1 MWQERSSSIY
11 PTRLSKWIAATP
23 SWQKDK
29 GTADL
34 SWYINFDWFS
44 QVWGKDVATKFITE
58 DTNVNI
64 TYQNGTDDKLN
75 TMMASGD
82 LPDLITISGSS
93 PLIKEAS
100 KFAIP
105 LDELA
110 KKYDPYFLEQS
121 S

>member
-1 MWQERSSSIY
+1 MSVFERGSIMRKLAIMLTEAAVVLVSSGCDKKDASGLPDSSIQVD
-11 PTRLSKWIAATP
+11 SATP

-34 SWYINFDWFS
+34 SWYINFDWFA
-44 QVWGKDVATKFITE
+44 QVWGKDVATKYITE

-82 LPDLITISGSS
+82 
-93 PLIKEAS
+93 
-100 KFAIP
+100 
-105 LDELA
+105 
-110 KKYDPYFLEQS
+110 
-121 S
+121 